1 MARTPHSLPGG
12 HILVWSSPLLL
23 LVLLFTVS
31 AQGTPPPAASR
42 VPTTLAPVTTTT
54 PRTTTP
60 TSPTTTRPRPSHPA
74 DTTVTTAPPSPAV
87 IASSAR
93 SPARVLNAIAET
105 GALAGSLSPGFA
117 VAVVPLRGP
126 GAWTFTASATITAN
140 LNCPS
145 VSGPIVGPL
154 VISDHENCQL
164 EISST
169 NVEAMPTWQ
178 LIPVH

>member
-42 VPTTLAPVTTTT
+42 VRTTLAPVTTTT

-60 TSPTTTRPRPSHPA
+60 TSPTTRPQPSRPAH
-74 DTTVTTAPPSPAV
+74 TTVTTAPPSPVV

-93 SPARVLNAIAET
+93 SPARVLNASAES

-145 VSGPIVGPL
+145 VSGPIVGTL
-154 VISDHENCQL
+154 VISNHENCQL